1 MQNEIEESILDSDL
15 QFIFVS
21 FKLYKMDD
29 KKKKKEKEKEW
40 REEKDGKEKE
50 VKGEKIK
57 VNNLKGKERKGEEK
71 ISENSKSEKESYKI
85 YCFLH
90 LQTKQQKHKIN
101 KNIQKKDL

>member
-1 MQNEIEESILDSDL
+1 
-15 QFIFVS
+15 
-21 FKLYKMDD
+21 MDD
-29 KKKKKEKEKEW
+29 KKKQKTMKKEKEKEK
-40 REEKDGKEKE
+40 REKKDGKEKE

-57 VNNLKGKERKGEEK
+57 VNNLKGKERKREEK

-101 KNIQKKDL
+101 KNMIYKKCTLKNKNTKKKKQI